1 MPVDF
6 YLFGKGDRVV
16 AINQLANKNKNFAAR
31 PQTRPRSRSLSRH
44 SFYFFSHGKI
54 FTYFYVYRHRP
65 QRQKDPQRDNDGPSF
80 QKITSLSSAANRNVI
95 ITQKGC
101 VNSRAT
107 YRRSNR
113 NSFTVILFV
122 FLLDFRDR
130 ECKVKKD
137 SRQ

>member
-6 YLFGKGDRVV
+6 YLFGKGDQVV
-16 AINQLANKNKNFAAR
+16 AIIQLANKNNNFAAR

-44 SFYFFSHGKI
+44 YFYFFSHGKI
-54 FTYFYVYRHRP
+54 YSYVYNHRP

-137 SRQ
+137 